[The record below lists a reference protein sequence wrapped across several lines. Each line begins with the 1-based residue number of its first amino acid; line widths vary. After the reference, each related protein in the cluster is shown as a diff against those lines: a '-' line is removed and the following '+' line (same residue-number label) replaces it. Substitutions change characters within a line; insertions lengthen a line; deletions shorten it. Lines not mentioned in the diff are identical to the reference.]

1 MAIKKIWKRIALCA
15 LSTLLCLPLFVG
27 CFGSNTTDN
36 TDDNGGTNTENNGG
50 TDTENNGGTTG
61 GTVSGGNNTETEE
74 REMTNHAVYD
84 GVALP
89 DSLWQAPAFYY
100 DEQNDRQ
107 ENDINGT
114 IQAIYYRS
122 DYNGEESYAFAYLG
136 IPEGVSATNKAPAVL
151 LVHGGGGTAYW
162 QWVREWVNR
171 GYVALAMDLEGHVPK
186 PEGTSDNM
194 PADLYVQSEYS
205 TPHNQNYG
213 DAELP
218 IEQTWMYYAVSTAIR
233 GNSLLHNL
241 DCVDRYKIG
250 VCGVSWGGVITSI
263 ISGYDDRFAFSIP
276 IYISLNLAENAGGNL
291 PGYYKNHAAARVWDD
306 DIGLTR
312 VETPILF
319 LAMNNDPNATPNSV
333 SVTAEG
339 CKNATIALVRNWAHS
354 HSHAFARLEPY
365 AFADSI
371 VKGSAGL
378 VKVENAPSGTSGSIR
393 ITVPEG
399 LRVRA
404 SIAVSGDSMT
414 SGTPSFEHFLLTI
427 EDGVASYTITEEM
440 QSACGGEVRWYYIW
454 FEDNY
459 GRVVSTTMVQL

>member
-1 MAIKKIWKRIALCA
+1 MDIKKFLKRCTLCILSAILCVPMAL
-15 LSTLLCLPLFVG
+15 G
-27 CFGSNTTDN
+27 CFGNNDN
-36 TDDNGGTNTENNGG
+36 DKEDEGTGNGNQNGPM
-50 TDTENNGGTTG
+50 
-61 GTVSGGNNTETEE
+61 VETEE

-84 GVALP
+84 GVELP
-89 DSLWQAPAFYY
+89 DSLWQAPEFYR

-107 ENDINGT
+107 ESNIDGT

-122 DYNGEESYAFAYLG
+122 DYNDEESYSFAFLG

-151 LVHGGGGTAYW
+151 LIHGGGGTAYW

-194 PADLYVQSEYS
+194 PADLYTDSEYT

-213 DAELP
+213 DANKP

-241 DCVDRYKIG
+241 DYVDKYKIG

-276 IYISLNLAENAGGNL
+276 IYISLNLSENAGGNL
-291 PGYYKNHAAARVWDD
+291 HGYYKNHAAARVWDD
-306 DIGLTR
+306 DLGLTR
-312 VETPILF
+312 VNTPILF
-319 LAMNNDPNATPNSV
+319 LAMNNDQSATPNSV
-333 SVTAEG
+333 SVTADG
-339 CKNATIALVRNWAHS
+339 CKNATVAIVRNWAHS

-371 VKGSAGL
+371 VKNGEGM
-378 VKVENAPSGTSGSIR
+378 VR
-393 ITVPEG
+393 ITNKPQGTRGSVSINVPDG
-399 LRVRA
+399 LQVKA
-404 SIAVSGDSMT
+404 YIAFTGSDMRS
-414 SGTPSFEHFLLTI
+414 TPDFGHIRLPI
-427 EDGVASYTITEEM
+427 ENNTVQYEITDEM
-440 QSACGGEVRWYYIW
+440 KQECGGEVTWYYIW
-454 FEDNY
+454 FEDNQ
-459 GRVVSTTMVQL
+459 GRVISTPMVQL

>member
-1 MAIKKIWKRIALCA
+1 MDIKKFLKRCTLCI
-15 LSTLLCLPLFVG
+15 LSAILCVPMAFG
-27 CFGSNTTDN
+27 CFGNNDN
-36 TDDNGGTNTENNGG
+36 DKEDEGTGNGNQNGS
-50 TDTENNGGTTG
+50 
-61 GTVSGGNNTETEE
+61 TVETEE

-84 GVALP
+84 GVELP
-89 DSLWQAPAFYY
+89 DSLWQAPEFYR

-107 ENDINGT
+107 ESNIDGT

-122 DYNGEESYAFAYLG
+122 DYNDEESYSFAFLG

-151 LVHGGGGTAYW
+151 LIHGGGGTAYW

-194 PADLYVQSEYS
+194 PADLYTASEYT

-213 DAELP
+213 DANKP

-241 DCVDRYKIG
+241 DYVDKYKIG

-276 IYISLNLAENAGGNL
+276 IYISLNLSENAGGNL
-291 PGYYKNHAAARVWDD
+291 HAYYKNHAEARVWDD
-306 DIGLTR
+306 DLGLTR
-312 VETPILF
+312 VNTPILF

-333 SVTAEG
+333 SVTADG
-339 CKNATIALVRNWAHS
+339 CKNATVAIVRNWAHS

-371 VKGSAGL
+371 VKNGEGMVRITNKPQGTQGS
-378 VKVENAPSGTSGSIR
+378 VS
-393 ITVPEG
+393 ITVPDG
-399 LRVRA
+399 LQVKA
-404 SIAVSGDSMT
+404 YIAFTGSDMRS
-414 SGTPSFEHFLLTI
+414 TPDFGHIRLPI
-427 EDGVASYTITEEM
+427 ENNTVQYEITDEM
-440 QSACGGEVRWYYIW
+440 KQECGGEVTWYYIW
-454 FEDNY
+454 FEDNQ
-459 GRVVSTTMVQL
+459 GRVISTPMVQL